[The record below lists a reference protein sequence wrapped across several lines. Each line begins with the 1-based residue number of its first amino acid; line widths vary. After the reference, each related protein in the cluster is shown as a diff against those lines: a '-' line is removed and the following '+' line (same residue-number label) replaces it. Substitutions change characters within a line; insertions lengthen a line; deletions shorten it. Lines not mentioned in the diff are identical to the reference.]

1 MQKKTTGVIAGVAGA
16 ALLMGGTTFALW
28 SDSADAP
35 GGQITAGN
43 LDVALVGDPAW
54 QDVSAD
60 RTDNPHPIDLSTFRI
75 VPGDTIEG
83 SYAVDLALEGDNMV
97 ANLALVGGG
106 VSGDLAAGLID
117 VSYTVEDAT
126 GAVVAT
132 GDSTGVDLDLASADN
147 SNNVAALA
155 TAPAALDNAAD
166 YTVVVSVTFDAAT
179 SAQDLATTTANL
191 AAASIQLNQTRDAG
205 TGGGF

>member
-1 MQKKTTGVIAGVAGA
+1 MQKKTTGLIAGVAGA

-147 SNNVAALA
+147 SNNVA
-155 TAPAALDNAAD
+155 
-166 YTVVVSVTFDAAT
+166 
-179 SAQDLATTTANL
+179 
-191 AAASIQLNQTRDAG
+191 G
-205 TGGGF
+205 